1 MEISN
6 SNKIKEIFI
15 EVLKLEIDEYTE
27 TLSYLEYDPWDSITH
42 MKIVAKIEQAFDV
55 EFEMRDIIAME
66 SVAKVKEI
74 VANHINGSN

>member
-15 EVLKLEIDEYTE
+15 EVIKLEIDEYTE

>member
-6 SNKIKEIFI
+6 STRIKEIFI
-15 EVLKLEIDEYTE
+15 EVLKLEIDEYSE

-74 VANHINGSN
+74 VANHINESN

>member
-15 EVLKLEIDEYTE
+15 EVLKLESDEYSE